1 MARIF
6 YDFLRDSKGNVAVVV
21 AFLILP
27 MLVLAGGATDMA
39 RAESHRVQLQDGID
53 RAVLAAA
60 SLTQTV
66 TVERTV
72 RDYLKS
78 LDFLDEVELTFDYDL
93 SINARDVKVT
103 ASYDMPAGFLPLIG
117 IATLPIRVSAAA
129 LEQRSNLEISLVL
142 DLSGSM
148 RFDNPTRLSMLRPA
162 AKDFVDTL
170 LTPDSAPTTTISI
183 VPYAGSVNPGA
194 TAYGILNIPRRHT
207 YSSCVEFIGADFTTA
222 HIPFAQRG
230 QVPHFSNGHTNQN
243 DPALGWSWCP
253 QEISAITYLSNNATL
268 LKKRIDSLKM
278 FDGTGTAIGTNWG
291 LLLLDPVM
299 RPFIGR
305 MAAAGQ
311 LGNEFASRP
320 AAFDDSETL
329 KIMVLMTDGDISD
342 QYRPRVYDYP
352 RKKEQDNVTQSNR
365 SFNRDRLYDVCNR
378 AKDNGV
384 IVFTIGFRIA
394 VDSSALTEMRN
405 CASSPSHFYDV
416 QSMDIAS
423 AFRSIATAIQ
433 KVKLTQ

>member
-1 MARIF
+1 MAGQIRR
-6 YDFLRDSKGNVAVVV
+6 FLRDSNGNVAILV

-27 MLVLAGGATDMA
+27 MLVLAGGATDLA

-66 TVERTV
+66 TVETTV

-78 LDFLDEVELTFDYDL
+78 LDFVDEVELAFDYDL

-117 IATLPIRVSAAA
+117 IETLPIRVSAAA
-129 LEQRSNLEISLVL
+129 VEQRSNIEISLVL

-148 RFDNPTRLSMLRPA
+148 RFDTPTRLSMLRPA
-162 AKDFVDTL
+162 AKEFVDTL
-170 LTPDSAPTTTISI
+170 LTPESAPTTTISI
-183 VPYAGSVNPGA
+183 VPYAGSVNPGSV
-194 TAYGILNIPRRHT
+194 AYGLLNIPRRHN
-207 YSSCVEFIGADFTTA
+207 YSSCVEFITDDYKSGN
-222 HIPFAQRG
+222 IPFALRG
-230 QVPHFSNGHTNQN
+230 QVPHFTHAHTAKN
-243 DPALGWSWCP
+243 DPVLGWSWCP
-253 QEISAITYLSNNATL
+253 EEISSITYLSNNAAL
-268 LKKRIDSLKM
+268 LKNRIDTLKM

-299 RPFIGR
+299 RPFIGQ
-305 MAAAGQ
+305 MSAAGKVANQ
-311 LGNEFASRP
+311 FASRP
-320 AAFDDSETL
+320 AAFQDPETL
-329 KIMVLMTDGDISD
+329 KIMVLMTDGEISD

-352 RKKEQDNVTQSNR
+352 RPKEQDNVMQTNR
-365 SFNRDRLYDVCNR
+365 NHNRDRLYDVCNR
-378 AKDNGV
+378 AKANGV
-384 IVFTIGFRIA
+384 IVFTIGFRISPT
-394 VDSSALTEMRN
+394 SSAITEMRN

-416 QSMDIAS
+416 KDMNIAS